1 VAERSSSA
9 SGSLH
14 DNAKLSSVSVSDEYE
29 FHDAK
34 LSSVS
39 VTEGKSEASK
49 DKTKAKDDGNS
60 TLTDFKVTGVLA
72 DGRCL
77 FRAIAHGACLN
88 TGEEP
93 PEEDRQR
100 ELADELRAKVVDE
113 LLKRREDTASYIED
127 DFDAYLNNI
136 KQPNV
141 WGGEPEL
148 FGASHVLKSLI
159 EVYSSDR
166 KPRKFEK
173 VTVYGEEYRKD
184 DDSSINVL
192 FHGYGHYDLLEKKL
206 PENKIVSKVVGK
218 NRLDI
223 ELPENKCI

>member
-88 TGEEP
+88 NGEEP
-93 PEEDRQR
+93 PDEDRQR

-166 KPRKFEK
+166 KPGKFEK